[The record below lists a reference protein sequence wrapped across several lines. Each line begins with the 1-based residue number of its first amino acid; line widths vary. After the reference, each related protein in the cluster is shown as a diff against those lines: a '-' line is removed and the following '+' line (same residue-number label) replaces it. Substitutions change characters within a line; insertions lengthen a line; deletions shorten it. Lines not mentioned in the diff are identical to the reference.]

1 MTQGLSIGFRRQPEL
16 EVVVGARGGEE
27 RERDVKKEW
36 PIVQKRLIYLALC
49 ENFRLGV
56 VQKLN
61 FGKKNLLQTTIYSK
75 N

>member
-1 MTQGLSIGFRRQPEL
+1 MKRER
-16 EVVVGARGGEE
+16 E